1 MYNVSYMLGMCI
13 LYVHYNLMYTYDILY
28 THSYTP
34 YSHTIHISIRPMPG
48 YTNYAHINY
57 HTREAANL
65 ARNKL
70 NHYEVKGRALRVEWL
85 VSYI

>member
-1 MYNVSYMLGMCI
+1 M
-13 LYVHYNLMYTYDILY
+13 LY
-28 THSYTP
+28 TP
-34 YSHTIHISIRPMPG
+34 PIHLG

-70 NHYEVKGRALRVEWL
+70 NHYEVKGRTLRVEWL
-85 VSYI
+85 VSIVCI